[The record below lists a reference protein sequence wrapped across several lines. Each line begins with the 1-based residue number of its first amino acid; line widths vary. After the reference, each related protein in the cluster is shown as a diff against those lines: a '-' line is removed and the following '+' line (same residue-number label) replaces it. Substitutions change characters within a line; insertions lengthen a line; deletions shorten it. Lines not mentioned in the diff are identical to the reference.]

1 MPQRRKQTRKRRSGA
16 ASAALL
22 LGLSA
27 LCLSELGCRKPEAP
41 QQVPSVPSLRLY
53 LLSNVAG
60 ALEPCGCR
68 KDMLGGIDHAAALLG
83 AGRAEA
89 PERLLLGAGPF
100 LFQDPQLDPARGDQD
115 QWKAE
120 SLADSLASLPLAA
133 WAPGANDFAAGR
145 PALGQLAAR
154 SRARLLGANL
164 APGEL
169 PWSSTA
175 SFTVGGYRVGVA
187 GIAAGPEPAEPGTS
201 TATALADAA
210 RALDAA
216 GAQIKVALITAARGE
231 ALRLAEQ
238 VPGFSVVLLG
248 KPTESGDG
256 NDAPAPPTLLGDT
269 LVVQTSNHLQT
280 IAVVDLFVKG
290 DDFHFQD
297 GMGLAQQERR
307 ESLERKARDLE
318 ARLQRWRSEQ
328 PPVVDRIQVG
338 ERDLEQT
345 RQELKKVERSAG
357 AMPQNGSSFRYHL
370 LEVREAAGA
379 EPSVTAR
386 MGEYYRRVNTHNR
399 EAFADRVPAPAAPGT
414 AHYVGAE
421 ACSHCHD
428 SADRF
433 WRTTGHAGAYQTLAT
448 EFKEFNLDCVG
459 CHVTGYNRPGGSTV
473 THVEK
478 LQNVQCEACH
488 GPGSLHAASAGSS
501 ELITLTPQPT
511 VCKGCHHAP
520 HVADDWS
527 FERAWPHIV
536 GPGHGAKAKPP
547 AK

>member
-1 MPQRRKQTRKRRSGA
+1 MLHRNQTRKIQTGRGPG
-16 ASAALL
+16 ALL

-27 LCLSELGCRKPEAP
+27 LGLIGLGCRKPEAP
-41 QQVPSVPSLRLY
+41 RQVPSVPSVRLY

-68 KDMLGGIDHAAALLG
+68 KDMLGGIDHAAALLA
-83 AGRAEA
+83 AGRAQA
-89 PERLLLGAGPF
+89 PERLLLGAGPL

-154 SRARLLGANL
+154 SRARLLGANQP
-164 APGEL
+164 PGDL
-169 PWSSTA
+169 PWSGSA
-175 SFTVGGYRVGVA
+175 SFEVGGYRVGVA
-187 GIAAGPEPAEPGTS
+187 GIAAGAESAEPGAS
-201 TATALADAA
+201 AASALADAA

-216 GAQIKVALITAARGE
+216 GAQIKVALIAAARGE
-231 ALRLAEQ
+231 GLRLTEQ
-238 VPGFSVVLLG
+238 VPGFDVVLLG
-248 KPTESGDG
+248 KPTQSGDG
-256 NDAPAPPTLLGDT
+256 NDAPAPPTLIGDS

-307 ESLERKARDLE
+307 ESLERKARDLQ
-318 ARLQRWRSEQ
+318 ARLGRWRNEQ
-328 PPVVDRIQVG
+328 PPVAERIQIG
-338 ERDLEQT
+338 QRDLEQT
-345 RQELKKVERSAG
+345 QRELQELERTTG
-357 AMPQNGSSFRYHL
+357 AMPKSGSSFRYQL
-370 LEVREAAGA
+370 LDVRESAGT

-399 EAFADRVPAPAAPGT
+399 EIFADRLPTPAAPD
-414 AHYVGAE
+414 AAQYVGAE

-428 SADRF
+428 AADRF
-433 WRTTGHAGAYQTLAT
+433 WRSTGHAGAYQTLAT

-459 CHVTGYNRPGGSTV
+459 CHVTGYNRPSGSTV

-501 ELITLTPQPT
+501 RLINLTPQAT
-511 VCKGCHHAP
+511 VCKACHHAP

-527 FERAWPHIV
+527 FEEAWPHIV
-536 GPGHGAKAKPP
+536 GPGHGARSQPP
-547 AK
+547 KK

>member
-1 MPQRRKQTRKRRSGA
+1 MPQHRRQSRKVGRDAGLG
-16 ASAALL
+16 ALL

-27 LCLSELGCRKPEAP
+27 LSLSALSCRKPEAP
-41 QQVPSVPSLRLY
+41 TQLPSVPSLRLY
-53 LLSNVAG
+53 LVSNVAG

-68 KDMLGGIDHAAALLG
+68 KDMLGGIDHAAALLA

-89 PERLLLGAGPF
+89 PERLLLGAGPL

-120 SLADSLASLPLAA
+120 SLADSLASLPLGA

-154 SRARLLGANL
+154 SRARLLGANVP
-164 APGEL
+164 AGDL

-175 SFTVGGYRVGVA
+175 SFEVGGYRVGVA
-187 GIAAGPEPAEPGTS
+187 GIASGPEPAEPGVS
-201 TATALADAA
+201 AAAALADAA
-210 RALDAA
+210 RTLDAA
-216 GAQIKVALITAARGE
+216 GAQIKVALIAAPRGE
-231 ALRLAEQ
+231 GLRLTEQ

-256 NDAPAPPTLLGDT
+256 NDAPAPPTLIGDS

-280 IAVVDLFVKG
+280 LAVVDLFVKG

-307 ESLERKARDLE
+307 ESLERKGRDLE
-318 ARLQRWRSEQ
+318 ARLARWRSEQ
-328 PPVVDRIQVG
+328 PPVPDRIQTA

-345 RQELKKVERSAG
+345 RRELQELERAAK
-357 AMPQNGSSFRYHL
+357 AMPKAGSSFRYRL
-370 LEVREAAGA
+370 LEVRESAGT
-379 EPSVTAR
+379 EPMVEAR

-399 EAFADRVPAPAAPGT
+399 DAFRDRVPVPAPPGS

-428 SADRF
+428 AADRF
-433 WRTTGHAGAYQTLAT
+433 WKGTGHAGAYQTLT
-448 EFKEFNLDCVG
+448 TQFKEFNLDCVS

-473 THVEK
+473 THTDK

-488 GPGSLHAASAGSS
+488 GPGSRHAESAGST
-501 ELITLTPQPT
+501 ELIKLTPESS

-527 FERAWPHIV
+527 LEQAWPHII
-536 GPGHGAKAKPP
+536 GPGHGARAKLP
-547 AK
+547 KR